1 MVRVYLHEVT
11 KIFGKGAKAV
21 VALDKVELEINS
33 GEFMVIMGPSGH
45 GKTTALRVIAG
56 LEEPTDGE
64 VWIGDTLVA
73 SPRKGVFVPPKDRN
87 VGMVFQNW
95 ALYPHMKVFDNIAFP
110 LKIKHL
116 PKQEI
121 EKKVREVAEVL
132 HIAET
137 LDRYPRQL
145 SGGQQQ
151 RVAIARALVKEPHVL
166 LMDEPFSNL
175 DARVRVTAR
184 AFVKDIQRKLG
195 ITTILVTHDPADALT
210 LADRI
215 AVLRRGVIQQI
226 GLPSDV
232 YNRPINLFTA
242 SFIGDINLFEGSVV
256 GKGDEAY
263 FDGGDVKVQLPPK
276 VVSSVNVQSVILGI
290 RPEDITLSKEAL
302 ANVDNLVY
310 VGKGVVEISEFAGGK
325 FNVMVKLGDA
335 EFKVVSSTGFGLG
348 DAVHAYFDAAKI
360 KLFDK
365 QTEKLI
371 YG

>member
-11 KIFGKGAKAV
+11 KIFGKNV
-21 VALDKVELEINS
+21 VALDKVELEVRS
-33 GEFMVIMGPSGH
+33 GEFMVVMGPSGH
-45 GKTTALRVIAG
+45 GKTTLLRVVAG

-73 SPRKGVFVPPKDRN
+73 SPRKGVFIPPKDRN

-110 LKIKHL
+110 LRIKKL
-116 PKQEI
+116 PKAEI
-121 EKKVREVAEVL
+121 EKKVREIAEVL
-132 HIAET
+132 GIAET

-151 RVAIARALVKEPHVL
+151 RVAIARALVKEPQVL

-175 DARVRVTAR
+175 DARIRVTAR

-215 AVLRRGVIQQI
+215 AVLRKGVVQQI
-226 GLPSDV
+226 GLPNEIYDKPANIFV
-232 YNRPINLFTA
+232 AN
-242 SFIGDINLFEGSVV
+242 FIGDINLFEGSLV
-256 GKGDEAY
+256 GKGNEVY
-263 FDGGDVKVQLPPK
+263 FDGGDVKVQLPPG
-276 VVSSVNVQSVILGI
+276 VNVQGTENVILGI
-290 RPEDITLSKEAL
+290 RPEDIVLSKETIS
-302 ANVDNLVY
+302 NNDLVY

-325 FNVMVKLGDA
+325 FNVMVKLQNT
-335 EFKVVSSTGFGLG
+335 EVKVVSSTSFSLG
-348 DAVHAYFDAAKI
+348 EPVNIYFNSRKI

-365 QTEKLI
+365 QTEKLL

>member
-11 KIFGKGAKAV
+11 KIFGKNV
-21 VALDKVELEINS
+21 VALDKVELEVKS
-33 GEFMVIMGPSGH
+33 GEFMVVMGPSGH
-45 GKTTALRVIAG
+45 GKTTLLRVVAG

-64 VWIGDTLVA
+64 VWIGDNLVA
-73 SPRKGVFVPPKDRN
+73 SPKKGVFVPPKDRN

-110 LKIKHL
+110 LRIKKL
-116 PKQEI
+116 PKDEI
-121 EKKVREVAEVL
+121 EKKVKEIAEVL
-132 HIAET
+132 GIAET

-151 RVAIARALVKEPHVL
+151 RVAIARALVKEPQVL

-175 DARVRVTAR
+175 DARIRVTAR

-226 GLPSDV
+226 GLPNEIYD
-232 YNRPINLFTA
+232 RPANVFVA
-242 SFIGDINLFEGSVV
+242 NFIGDINLFEGSIV
-256 GKGDEAY
+256 GKGNEMY
-263 FDGGDVKVQLPPK
+263 FDGGDVKLQLP
-276 VVSSVNVQSVILGI
+276 SNIQGIANSQNVILGI
-290 RPEDITLSKEAL
+290 RPEDIVLTKEAQLSNNDL
-302 ANVDNLVY
+302 AY
-310 VGKGVVEISEFAGGK
+310 VGKGIVEISEFAGGK
-325 FNVMVKLGDA
+325 FNVMVKLQNT
-335 EFKVVSSTGFGLG
+335 EIKVVSSTSFSLG
-348 DAVHAYFDAAKI
+348 DAVNIYFRTSKI
-360 KLFDK
+360 KIFDK
-365 QTEKLI
+365 QSENII

>member
-11 KIFGKGAKAV
+11 KIFGKSV
-21 VALDKVELEINS
+21 VALDKVELEVKS
-33 GEFMVIMGPSGH
+33 GEFMVVMGPSGH
-45 GKTTALRVIAG
+45 GKTTLLRVVAG

-73 SPRKGVFVPPKDRN
+73 SPKKGIFIPPKDRN

-110 LKIKHL
+110 LRIKKL
-116 PKQEI
+116 PKNEI
-121 EKKVREVAEVL
+121 EKRVREIAEVL
-132 HIAET
+132 GIAET

-151 RVAIARALVKEPHVL
+151 RVAIARALVKEPQVL

-175 DARVRVTAR
+175 DARIRVTAR

-226 GLPSDV
+226 GLPNEIYD
-232 YNRPINLFTA
+232 RPANVFVA
-242 SFIGDINLFEGSVV
+242 NFIGDINLFDGSIV
-256 GKGDEAY
+256 GKGNETY
-263 FDGGDVKVQLPPK
+263 FDGGDVKVQLPP
-276 VVSSVNVQSVILGI
+276 NIGVQSNESVILGI
-290 RPEDITLSKEAL
+290 RPEDVILSKEVINNDDL
-302 ANVDNLVY
+302 TY

-325 FNVMVKLGDA
+325 FNVMVKLQST
-335 EFKVVSSTGFGLG
+335 EIKVVSSTSFGLG
-348 DAVHAYFDAAKI
+348 EPVHVYFNSRKI
-360 KLFDK
+360 KIFDK
-365 QTEKLI
+365 QTEKLL

>member
-11 KIFGKGAKAV
+11 KIFGKNV
-21 VALDKVELEINS
+21 VALDKVELEVRS
-33 GEFMVIMGPSGH
+33 GEFMVVMGPSGH
-45 GKTTALRVIAG
+45 GKTTLLRVVAG

-73 SPRKGVFVPPKDRN
+73 SPRKGVFIPPKDRN

-95 ALYPHMKVFDNIAFP
+95 ALYPHMRVFDNIAFP
-110 LKIKHL
+110 LRIKKL
-116 PKQEI
+116 PKAEI
-121 EKKVREVAEVL
+121 EKRVREIAEVL
-132 HIAET
+132 GIAET

-151 RVAIARALVKEPHVL
+151 RVAIARALVKEPQVL

-175 DARVRVTAR
+175 DARIRVTAR
-184 AFVKDIQRKLG
+184 AFVKDIQRKLS
-195 ITTILVTHDPADALT
+195 ITTILVTHDPADSLT

-226 GLPSDV
+226 GLPNEIYDKPANIFV
-232 YNRPINLFTA
+232 AN
-242 SFIGDINLFEGSVV
+242 FIGDINLFEGSIVS
-256 GKGDEAY
+256 KGNEVY
-263 FDGGDVKVQLPPK
+263 FDGGDVKVQLPPG
-276 VVSSVNVQSVILGI
+276 VNVQGTENVILGI
-290 RPEDITLSKEAL
+290 RPEDIILSKETIS
-302 ANVDNLVY
+302 NNDLVY

-325 FNVMVKLGDA
+325 FNVMVKLQNT
-335 EFKVVSSTGFGLG
+335 EVKVVSSTSFSLG
-348 DAVHAYFDAAKI
+348 EPVNIYFNSRKI

-365 QTEKLI
+365 QTEKLL

>member
-11 KIFGKGAKAV
+11 KIFGKSV
-21 VALDKVELEINS
+21 VALDKVELEVKS
-33 GEFMVIMGPSGH
+33 GEFMVVMGPSGH
-45 GKTTALRVIAG
+45 GKTTLLRIVAG

-64 VWIGDTLVA
+64 IWIGDILVA
-73 SPRKGVFVPPKDRN
+73 SPGKGIFIPPKDRN

-110 LKIKHL
+110 LRLKRL
-116 PKQEI
+116 PRNEI
-121 EKKVREVAEVL
+121 EKKVREIAEIL
-132 HIAET
+132 GIAET

-151 RVAIARALVKEPHVL
+151 RVAIARALVKEPQVL

-175 DARVRVTAR
+175 DARIRVTAR

-215 AVLRRGVIQQI
+215 AVLRRGVVQQI
-226 GLPSDV
+226 GLPSEV
-232 YNRPINLFTA
+232 YDKPANIFVA
-242 SFIGDINLFEGSVV
+242 SFIGDINLFEGSII
-256 GKGDEAY
+256 GKGNETY
-263 FDGGDVKVQLPPK
+263 FDGGDVKMQLPPNIGIP
-276 VVSSVNVQSVILGI
+276 SNESAILGI
-290 RPEDITLSKEAL
+290 RPEDIVLSKEIISNNDL
-302 ANVDNLVY
+302 IY
-310 VGKGVVEISEFAGGK
+310 VGKGIVEISEFAGGK
-325 FNVMVKLGDA
+325 FNVMVKLQST
-335 EFKVVSSTGFGLG
+335 EIRVVSSTSFRLG
-348 DAVHAYFDAAKI
+348 EMVHVYFNAQRI
-360 KLFDK
+360 KVFDK

>member
-11 KIFGKGAKAV
+11 KIFGKNV
-21 VALDKVELEINS
+21 VALDKVELEVRS
-33 GEFMVIMGPSGH
+33 GEFMVVMGPSGH
-45 GKTTALRVIAG
+45 GKTTLLRVVAG

-73 SPRKGVFVPPKDRN
+73 SPRKGIFIPPKDRN

-110 LKIKHL
+110 LRIKKL
-116 PKQEI
+116 PKSEI
-121 EKKVREVAEVL
+121 EKKVREIAEVL
-132 HIAET
+132 GIAET

-151 RVAIARALVKEPHVL
+151 RVAIARALVKEPQVL

-175 DARVRVTAR
+175 DARIRVTAR
-184 AFVKDIQRKLG
+184 AFVKDIQKKLG

-226 GLPSDV
+226 GLPSEIYDKPV
-232 YNRPINLFTA
+232 NVFVAN
-242 SFIGDINLFEGSVV
+242 FIGDINLFDGSIV
-256 GKGDEAY
+256 GKGNEVY
-263 FDGGDVKVQLPPK
+263 FDGGDVKVQLPQNI
-276 VVSSVNVQSVILGI
+276 NVQGNGSVILGI
-290 RPEDITLSKEAL
+290 RPEDVVLSKEVISNNNDL
-302 ANVDNLVY
+302 IY
-310 VGKGVVEISEFAGGK
+310 VGKGTVEISEFAGGK
-325 FNVMVKLGDA
+325 FNVMVKLQST
-335 EFKVVSSTGFGLG
+335 EVKVVSSTSFGLG
-348 DAVHAYFDAAKI
+348 EPVHVYFNSRKI
-360 KLFDK
+360 KIFDK
-365 QTEKLI
+365 QTEKLL

>member
-11 KIFGKGAKAV
+11 KIFGKNV
-21 VALDKVELEINS
+21 VALDKVELEVRS
-33 GEFMVIMGPSGH
+33 GEFMVVMGPSGH
-45 GKTTALRVIAG
+45 GKTTLLRVVAG
-56 LEEPTDGE
+56 LDEPTDGE

-73 SPRKGVFVPPKDRN
+73 SPKKGVFIPPKDRN

-110 LKIKHL
+110 LKIKGL
-116 PKQEI
+116 PKAEI
-121 EKKVREVAEVL
+121 EKKVREIAEVL
-132 HIAET
+132 GIAET

-151 RVAIARALVKEPHVL
+151 RVAIARALVKEPQVL

-175 DARVRVTAR
+175 DARIRVTAR

-226 GLPSDV
+226 GLPNEIYDKPANIFV
-232 YNRPINLFTA
+232 AN
-242 SFIGDINLFEGSVV
+242 FIGDINLFEGSLV
-256 GKGDEAY
+256 GKGNEVY
-263 FDGGDVKVQLPPK
+263 FDGGDVKVQLPPG
-276 VVSSVNVQSVILGI
+276 VNVQGTENVILGI
-290 RPEDITLSKEAL
+290 RPEDIVLSKETIS
-302 ANVDNLVY
+302 NNDLVY

-325 FNVMVKLGDA
+325 FNVMVKLQNT
-335 EFKVVSSTGFGLG
+335 EVKVVSSTSFSLG
-348 DAVHAYFDAAKI
+348 EPVNIYFNSRKI

-365 QTEKLI
+365 QTEKLL